1 MFLSV
6 IIPAYNE
13 EKRLPAT
20 LETVLDYL
28 KRKKFTFEVII
39 VDDGSQDGTK
49 KSLSHFRHNE
59 QVKLISYE
67 KNQGKGYA
75 IQQGV
80 SKAEGDLILFLDADH
95 ATPIEELD
103 RFLPHI
109 EQNEVVIGSRYIKGS
124 DIQRKQPLARRII
137 GRLGNLFI
145 QVFFLPKI
153 KDTQCGFKLFHTTCA
168 KILFQD
174 LQIKRFGFDIE
185 ILYKARKKGF
195 AIHEVPVSWL
205 HMGESRLR
213 PFRDSLRTLF
223 DLLLLRIS

>member
-13 EKRLPAT
+13 EKRLPRT
-20 LETVLDYL
+20 LETVLDFL
-28 KRKKFTFEVII
+28 KRKKFRFEVII

-49 KSLSHFRHNE
+49 KSLSPYRHKSE
-59 QVKLISYE
+59 LKLISYE

-75 IQQGV
+75 VQQGV
-80 SKAEGDLILFLDADH
+80 KEAKGELILFLDADH

-103 RFLPHI
+103 RFLPFI
-109 EQNEVVIGSRYIKGS
+109 EQCEVVIGSRYIKGS
-124 DIQRKQPLARRII
+124 NIQRKQPLARRII

-145 QVFFLPKI
+145 QVLFLPKI
-153 KDTQCGFKLFHTTCA
+153 KDTQCGFKLFHADAA
-168 KILFQD
+168 KFLFKN

-185 ILYKARKKGF
+185 ILYKARKKGYT
-195 AIHEVPVSWL
+195 IHEVPVSWL

-213 PFRDSLRTLF
+213 PLRDSLRTLM
-223 DLLLLRIS
+223 DLLVLRFK